1 MSLEKEQKYL
11 SNRVNKVQESKT
23 LQITG
28 KAKKMQG
35 EGYDVV
41 SLSAG
46 EPDFD
51 TPGFVCDAAIKA
63 IKEGFTKYT
72 INTGIIEL
80 RKAISGKFLK
90 DNNLNYTPEQIIVS
104 NGGKQS
110 LANIFL
116 SMLNEGDEVIIQSPY
131 WVSYPEMI
139 KMCDATPVIINTD
152 ISTDFKMSPAQL
164 ANAITDKTK
173 LIIFNS
179 PSNPTGT
186 VYSEAEIRALME
198 VVKDKPDIF
207 VISDEIYEY
216 LVYDDVK
223 HFSPA
228 QIDYLYDRVIIVNG
242 VSKSY
247 SMTGWRIGYAAGPK
261 WIIDACGKI
270 QSQTTSNPSSIS
282 QKASVAGI
290 LGDHTFIDNM
300 KEAFMKRRDFMYE
313 QLNSIEGLKVNRP
326 EGAFYVFVSL
336 HGILGRTIEGV
347 EIKTSADFAECLLDK
362 YYLATV
368 PGVAFGAEGYLRL
381 SYADSMENLS
391 KAVDRL
397 RKAVAESK

>member
-51 TPGFVCDAAIKA
+51 TPDFVCEAAIKA

-110 LANIFL
+110 LSNIFL

-131 WVSYPEMI
+131 WVSYPEMV
-139 KMCDATPVIINTD
+139 KMCDATPVIVNTD

-164 ANAITDKTK
+164 ASAITDKTK

-223 HFSPA
+223 HFS
-228 QIDYLYDRVIIVNG
+228 
-242 VSKSY
+242 
-247 SMTGWRIGYAAGPK
+247 
-261 WIIDACGKI
+261 
-270 QSQTTSNPSSIS
+270 
-282 QKASVAGI
+282 
-290 LGDHTFIDNM
+290 
-300 KEAFMKRRDFMYE
+300 
-313 QLNSIEGLKVNRP
+313 
-326 EGAFYVFVSL
+326 FV
-336 HGILGRTIEGV
+336 
-347 EIKTSADFAECLLDK
+347 
-362 YYLATV
+362 
-368 PGVAFGAEGYLRL
+368 
-381 SYADSMENLS
+381 
-391 KAVDRL
+391 
-397 RKAVAESK
+397 